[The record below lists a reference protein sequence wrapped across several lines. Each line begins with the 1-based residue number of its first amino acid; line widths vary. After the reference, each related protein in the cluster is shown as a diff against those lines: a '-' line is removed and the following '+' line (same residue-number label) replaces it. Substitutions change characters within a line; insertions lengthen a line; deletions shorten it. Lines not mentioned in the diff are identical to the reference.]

1 MRIAV
6 VGAGGTGGFFGG
18 MLARAGEDVTFIARG
33 AHLAAIRADGLTVQ
47 SQTVGDFALPVAAT
61 DDPGS
66 VGPVDLILFCVKAYD
81 TGAAAEAARPL
92 VGPET
97 TLLSVQNGVDN
108 EAEIGR
114 IIGAHHVIGGLAG
127 VSAVIAA
134 PGGVA
139 EKGAPIFVRL
149 GEMSGGVSARVERIQ
164 QAFQR
169 AGIATEAS
177 PDIRAA
183 LWEKFLF
190 ICALSG
196 VTSLTRLPIGPIRD
210 TPETW
215 ALYRAV
221 MEEVAAVAPTQGVAL
236 SADVVERWAAFSS
249 RANPGIYGSMY
260 QDLVA
265 GRRME
270 LDSLNGAIVRF
281 GAAHGVPTPMN
292 TAIYAALKPYADGAR
307 AT

>member
-18 MLARAGEDVTFIARG
+18 LLARAGEDVTFIARG
-33 AHLAAIRADGLTVQ
+33 AHLAAIRANGLTVQ
-47 SQTVGDFALPVAAT
+47 SQSWGDFALPVAAT

-81 TGAAAEAARPL
+81 TGAAAASARPL

-97 TLLSVQNGVDN
+97 ALLSVQNGVDN

-114 IIGAHHVIGGLAG
+114 IVGADHVIGGLAG

-134 PGGVA
+134 PGIVA
-139 EKGAPIFVRL
+139 EKGAPIFIRL
-149 GEMSGGVSARVERIQ
+149 GEMEGGVSARVERIQ

-169 AGIATEAS
+169 AGIVAEAS

-221 MEEVAAVAPTQGVAL
+221 MEEVAAVAPTQGVIL
-236 SADVVERWAAFSS
+236 SADVVERWATFSS

-270 LDSLNGAIVRF
+270 LDSLNGAVVRF
-281 GAAHGVPTPMN
+281 GAAHGIPTPMN
-292 TAIYAALKPYADGAR
+292 NSIYAP
-307 AT
+307 